1 MKKNIAIF
9 SSGAGTNAENIYHY
23 FKNSSTIDV
32 VVFCS
37 NKKNS
42 LFISRAKK
50 LGVPVVCF
58 TNEDLIRFSGLE
70 NKLTVFN
77 VNFIVLAGFLLK
89 IPKKMIDKYSN
100 KIINIHPSL
109 LPKYGGKGMYGN
121 YVHQEVIKNKERKSG
136 ISIHLVNEEYDKGEI
151 LLQKSCIL
159 TKTDS
164 VESLRIKVQ
173 KLEHSWFPLVIE
185 NYILKWV

>member
-9 SSGAGTNAENIYHY
+9 SSGAGTNAENICRY
-23 FKNSSTIDV
+23 FKTSKVISV
-32 VVFCS
+32 VVFFT
-37 NKKNS
+37 NKKNP
-42 LFISRAKK
+42 LFKLRAKQ
-50 LGVPVVCF
+50 LGIPIVCF
-58 TNEDLIRFSGLE
+58 TNKDLLKFSDLE
-70 NKLTVFN
+70 KKLTAFN
-77 VNFIVLAGFLLK
+77 VTFIVLAGFLLK
-89 IPKKMIDKYSN
+89 IPSKMIDRFPE

-121 YVHQEVIKNKERKSG
+121 YVHQEVIKNNELKSG

-151 LLQKSCIL
+151 LLQKSCAL

-173 KLEHSWFPLVIE
+173 KLEHTWFPLAIE
-185 NYILKWV
+185 NYILK

>member
-1 MKKNIAIF
+1 
-9 SSGAGTNAENIYHY
+9 
-23 FKNSSTIDV
+23 
-32 VVFCS
+32 
-37 NKKNS
+37 
-42 LFISRAKK
+42 
-50 LGVPVVCF
+50 
-58 TNEDLIRFSGLE
+58 
-70 NKLTVFN
+70 
-77 VNFIVLAGFLLK
+77 
-89 IPKKMIDKYSN
+89 MIDKYSN

-173 KLEHSWFPLVIE
+173 KLEHSWFR
-185 NYILKWV
+185 

>member
-23 FKNSSTIDV
+23 FKDSSTIDV
-32 VVFCS
+32 VVFCT
-37 NKKNS
+37 NKKNA

-50 LGVPVVCF
+50 LGVPVVYF
-58 TNEDLIRFSGLE
+58 TNEDLLRFSGFE
-70 NKLTVFN
+70 NKLTAFN

-151 LLQKSCIL
+151 LLQKSCTL

>member
-9 SSGAGTNAENIYHY
+9 SSGAGTNAENIYRY
-23 FKNSSTIDV
+23 FKASKTISV
-32 VVFCS
+32 VVFCT

-42 LFISRAKK
+42 LFKSRAIQ
-50 LGVPVVCF
+50 LGVPVICF
-58 TNEDLIRFSGLE
+58 TNNDLINFSDLE
-70 NKLTVFN
+70 RKLKAFN

-89 IPKKMIDKYSN
+89 IPSKMIDCFPD

-121 YVHQEVIKNKERKSG
+121 YVHQEVIKNKELKSG
-136 ISIHLVNEEYDKGEI
+136 ISIHLVNEEYDKGKI
-151 LLQKSCIL
+151 LLQKSCTL

-173 KLEHSWFPLVIE
+173 KLEHAWFPLAIE
-185 NYILKWV
+185 NYILK

>member
-9 SSGAGTNAENIYHY
+9 SSGAGTNAENIYRY
-23 FKNSSTIDV
+23 FKDSSTIDV
-32 VVFCS
+32 VVVCT
-37 NKKNS
+37 NKKNA
-42 LFISRAKK
+42 LFKSRAKK
-50 LGVPVVCF
+50 LGVPVVYF
-58 TNEDLIRFSGLE
+58 TNEDLIRFSDLE
-70 NKLTVFN
+70 NKLTAFN

-151 LLQKSCIL
+151 LLQKSCAL